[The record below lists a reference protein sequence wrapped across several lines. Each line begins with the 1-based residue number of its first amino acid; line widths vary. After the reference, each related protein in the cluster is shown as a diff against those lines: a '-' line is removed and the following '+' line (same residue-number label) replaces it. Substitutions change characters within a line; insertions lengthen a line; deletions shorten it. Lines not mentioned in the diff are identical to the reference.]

1 MPKEFSLFDEIRAN
15 CQAYDA
21 LPDIVKALEYAAE
34 QLETI
39 YVNAPTPET
48 FNAMQQARAALKK
61 GGF

>member
-1 MPKEFSLFDEIRAN
+1 MYSLMEECQLNQRAI
-15 CQAYDA
+15 DA
-21 LPDIVKALEYAAE
+21 LPDIVAALEYAAE

-48 FNAMQQARAALKK
+48 FNAMQEARAALKK